1 MKNLHYVAPLFLLL
15 AVLNEAV
22 QAQSV
27 SLGADIVSRYV
38 WRGTDFGE
46 SASIQPTLAVSGGG
60 LEIGTW
66 ASYSVSADGAGANE
80 HDIWIGYSMDL
91 GSGGSLTIGITDY
104 YFPSPDGGDFDN
116 FDGEGE
122 GSHWIEP
129 YVSYSAAGG
138 IPISIFAGIMAHND
152 PDNSL
157 YVEVGLPIDV
167 GGTELGLSIASAVG
181 KSDFYGVESTSI
193 VGLGVSASKDL
204 TLVDGGFSLPVSVSY
219 ILNPTASRSFL
230 VFGLGISL

>member
-1 MKNLHYVAPLFLLL
+1 MKNLLYVAPMLLTVAAL
-15 AVLNEAV
+15 ENAA

-66 ASYSVSADGAGANE
+66 ASYSVSANGASANE
-80 HDIWIGYSMDL
+80 HDIWIGYSLDL
-91 GSGGSLTIGITDY
+91 GSGGSLTIGVTDY
-104 YFPSPDGGDFDN
+104 YFPSPGGGDFDN
-116 FDGEGE
+116 FEGDGE
-122 GSHWIEP
+122 GSHWLEP
-129 YVSYSAAGG
+129 YVSYSAAGNF
-138 IPISIFAGIMAHND
+138 PISVFAGIMAHND

-157 YVEVGLPIDV
+157 YVEVGLPLDV
-167 GGTELGLSIASAVG
+167 GGTELGLSLATVAG
-181 KSDFYGVESTSI
+181 KSDFYAVESTSI
-193 VGLGVSASKDL
+193 VGLGASASKDL
-204 TLVDGGFSLPVSVSY
+204 TFVEGGFSLPVSVAY

-230 VFGLGISL
+230 VFGLNISL

>member
-1 MKNLHYVAPLFLLL
+1 MKKLHCVAPLFLLV
-15 AVLNEAV
+15 ATVDQAAR
-22 QAQSV
+22 AQSV

-66 ASYSVSADGAGANE
+66 ASYSVSADGASANE
-80 HDIWIGYSMDL
+80 HDIWIGYSLDL
-91 GSGGSLTIGITDY
+91 GSGGSLTIGVTDY
-104 YFPSPDGGDFDN
+104 YFPAPDGGDFDN
-116 FDGEGE
+116 FDGDGE

-129 YVSYSAAGG
+129 YASYSAGG
-138 IPISIFAGIMAHND
+138 SFPISIFAGIMAHND

-157 YVEVGLPIDV
+157 YVEVGIPFDV
-167 GGTELGLSIASAVG
+167 GGTEVGLSVASAVG
-181 KSDFYGVESTSI
+181 KSDFYAVESTSI

-204 TLVDGGFSLPVSVSY
+204 TLVEGGFSLPVSVSY

-230 VFGLGISL
+230 VFGVGISL